1 MLGVSLLIAIGLFA
15 VPKASSFGMQQQEQQ
30 PDNTRMNKGD
40 ASKDATTADQQKM
53 NPNDREMSRKIR
65 AEIMKDKSLSTYA
78 HNVKVI
84 TQDGKVT
91 LKGPVRS
98 QDEKASAELSTAV
111 RTFETPVRP
120 AGVPPQPGTDTFAS
134 LQERATTARKQFQAI
149 VDKYPHTHTA
159 DMARYF
165 VGLASSQLGDYAA
178 AEHNLQETA
187 AVSNADLAA
196 LGKFALASV
205 YRAENKDAQAI
216 DIYKQLIDK
225 PSVVVGKATAQME
238 LASLYGSQNK
248 LDDAR
253 KLYDQV
259 AKDNPSTRTASLA
272 QHNKAGLK

>member
-1 MLGVSLLIAIGLFA
+1 VRAETRHQLKEDRFSKATLQAAGKTADWTAENQSKVVAGVIAIVVIA
-15 VPKASSFGMQQQEQQ
+15 AIAFGGWYYV
-30 PDNTRMNKGD
+30 N
-40 ASKDATTADQQKM
+40 A
-53 NPNDREMSRKIR
+53 
-65 AEIMKDKSLSTYA
+65 
-78 HNVKVI
+78 
-84 TQDGKVT
+84 
-91 LKGPVRS
+91 
-98 QDEKASAELSTAV
+98 QDEKAGAELSMAV
-111 RTFETPVRP
+111 RTLDTPVRP